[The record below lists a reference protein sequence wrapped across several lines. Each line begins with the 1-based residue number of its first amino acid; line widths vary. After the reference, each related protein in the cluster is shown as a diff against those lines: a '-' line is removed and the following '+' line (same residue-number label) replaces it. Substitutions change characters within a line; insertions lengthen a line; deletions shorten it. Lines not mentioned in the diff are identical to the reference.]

1 MPWRDRPLPAPASP
15 TYATG
20 GREPKVLYLA
30 GRDPFLE
37 ITSLIP
43 DMAAKFIGFGG
54 RSAASVY
61 MSKTPPPAQR
71 VSAYKEVRRSFGLPH
86 IFFPFAVMPVL
97 RESTCRNLFNCHVLF
112 PLPAGWGAPAADVLP
127 RGFLWRPSLEAI
139 L

>member
-1 MPWRDRPLPAPASP
+1 M
-15 TYATG
+15 
-20 GREPKVLYLA
+20 LYLA
-30 GRDPFLE
+30 GRDPRVK
-37 ITSLIP
+37 IAALIP
-43 DMAAKFIGFGG
+43 NLAAMSIGLRGE
-54 RSAASVY
+54 SAVFVDISP
-61 MSKTPPPAQR
+61 TPPPAQR
-71 VSAYKEVRRSFGLPH
+71 VSAYKKVRRSFGLSH